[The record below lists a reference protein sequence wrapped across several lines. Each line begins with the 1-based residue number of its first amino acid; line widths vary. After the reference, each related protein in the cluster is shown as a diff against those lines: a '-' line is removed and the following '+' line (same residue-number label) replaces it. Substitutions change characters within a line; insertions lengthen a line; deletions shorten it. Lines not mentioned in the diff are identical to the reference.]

1 MAEPMVWLP
10 PERSKF
16 RTFVVRHEGLITVIG
31 AGLAFLG
38 FFVKEGVRDTAK
50 DLASSLQAAND
61 KATLR
66 IELDNMASVQA
77 EQSAYIY
84 SIHNNLSRTGVAI
97 PEDLDVDEAHGRLEE
112 ELARAKLAAGEYFTA
127 SLWYEA
133 IPHKTPH
140 LLNLHNELKDSLPL
154 DAYLIAPIK
163 YEIQLIEK
171 AAGDPSL
178 TDDRRRK
185 LVESSN
191 RLIEDTGTQLTK
203 QSDRVKS
210 FTAAIIVEA
219 VRQHEKEDRKLKVA
233 TFWSWVLFVVG
244 WGLSL
249 MAKLLKV
256 SSLGGGGGD

>member
-1 MAEPMVWLP
+1 MAEPIVWLP

-16 RTFVVRHEGLITVIG
+16 RAFVVRHDGLITVIG

-38 FFVKEGVRDTAK
+38 FFVKEGIRDTAK

-61 KATLR
+61 RAALR
-66 IELDNMASVQA
+66 IELGNMALVQA

-84 SIHNNLSRTGVAI
+84 SIHSNLAHAAI
-97 PEDLDVDEAHGRLEE
+97 PEDLDIDGAHGRLQEE
-112 ELARAKLAAGEYFTA
+112 MARVKLAGGEYFTA
-127 SLWYEA
+127 SLWYDA

-154 DAYLIAPIK
+154 DAYLMAPVN

-191 RLIEDTGTQLTK
+191 RLIEETEIQLTK

-210 FTAAIIVEA
+210 FTSAIIVEA
-219 VRQHEKEDRKLKVA
+219 IQQHDREDRKLKVA
-233 TFWSWVLFVVG
+233 TFWSWGLFVVG

-249 MAKLLKV
+249 IAKLLKV
-256 SSLGGGGGD
+256 PAFGGGGGD